1 MPATPPRTPVLVPRA
16 RDRAVRPARNH
27 GAVRTLL
34 VAAAVALALAVAAVA
49 QAAPGSVSAS
59 QLKSGF
65 RKATGQKLV
74 VDTIRSSAGHYTAF
88 NLGVQTGTRQ
98 ARYGTFTIYLVTD
111 PDVATQVQHAADESA
126 HRRARHAGRGEHLL
140 GARPDDERHR
150 GLAREAPVRGERR
163 PVVDELQAGQEDGRH
178 VHDPPQGTFRTYQE
192 NLNGET

>member
-1 MPATPPRTPVLVPRA
+1 MPVAPIPSPVPVPPERG
-16 RDRAVRPARNH
+16 RAVRATRNH

-34 VAAAVALALAVAAVA
+34 VAAAVALALAVAAAA
-49 QAAPGSVSAS
+49 QAASGSVSAS

-74 VDTIRSSAGHYTAF
+74 ADTIRSSPGHYAAF

-98 ARYGTFTIYLVTD
+98 ARYGTFTIYLVAD
-111 PDVATQVQHAADESA
+111 PGRRDPGPDAAHGSA
-126 HRRARHAGRGEHLL
+126 HRRARHAGGGEHLL
-140 GARPDDERHR
+140 GEGPDDERHR

-163 PVVDELQAGQEDGRH
+163 PVVDKLEAGQEDGRH
-178 VHDPPQGTFRTYQE
+178 VHDPSQGTFRTYQQ